1 MHMSYIS
8 SASSSQKYGAN
19 KFHKSVYPKDQLV
32 KFINLQA
39 EVDYLLQKLQSLQQQ
54 KLASQNQDNSF

>member
-8 SASSSQKYGAN
+8 SASSKQKDGAN
-19 KFHKSVYPKDQLV
+19 KLHKSIYSKEQLV

-39 EVDYLLQKLQSLQQQ
+39 QVDYLLQKLQSLQEQ
-54 KLASQNQDNSF
+54 KLANQKQAN